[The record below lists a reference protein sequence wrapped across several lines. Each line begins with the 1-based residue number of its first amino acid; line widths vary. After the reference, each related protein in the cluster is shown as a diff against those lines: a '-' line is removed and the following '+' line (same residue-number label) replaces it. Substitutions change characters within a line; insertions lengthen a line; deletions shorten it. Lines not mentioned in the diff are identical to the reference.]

1 MEHKELRFTFWWSW
15 GIICKCHKEFL
26 VCLGS
31 LFGPSVM
38 PRVPRSTA
46 SRQVHRLISA
56 PRLVDTRWAPVST
69 EHPSTDSTAFSL
81 KRSAITPI
89 LSHGR
94 VDTRDAD
101 ARDSEFNVKIKW
113 SGLLNNTKIIEYA
126 VSEIFAYKHIWFGMA
141 TIYFL
146 ERSERKRSV
155 SRKMFRGS
163 RVDNALDKVVV
174 LGNEILTVVHNEY
187 TAGIEFDMMLLR
199 FLDSKRSKGAL

>member
-1 MEHKELRFTFWWSW
+1 MEHKELRCTFWWSW

-38 PRVPRSTA
+38 PRMPRSTA

-56 PRLVDTRWAPVST
+56 PRLVDTIVGSFYGEHRWA
-69 EHPSTDSTAFSL
+69 STDSTAFSL
-81 KRSAITPI
+81 KRRSAITPI

-155 SRKMFRGS
+155 SRKMFRRKSS
-163 RVDNALDKVVV
+163 R
-174 LGNEILTVVHNEY
+174 
-187 TAGIEFDMMLLR
+187 
-199 FLDSKRSKGAL
+199 